1 MTNNNG
7 DNETRQFGRV
17 TGENETRQFGA
28 PQQQPPQRP
37 QQHFPEP
44 GSQNTQAYGQPYQ
57 QGYDQNYQQPQYDP
71 VPSSY
76 QVEQPKKGGGALSYV
91 FAAIAAIAVVFAGV
105 LFFLWR
111 GAAAD
116 ADKPAPEPVTET
128 VTTEVPTTVTTTK
141 SSPRDNLPTDIPTE
155 LPTELPPDVQDRVD
169 QGGAELEGLIND
181 LFEQFDSGMEELD
194 TGGAG
199 NA

>member
-28 PQQQPPQRP
+28 PQQQLPQRP

-44 GSQNTQAYGQPYQ
+44 GSQNTQAYGHPYQ

-91 FAAIAAIAVVFAGV
+91 FAAIAALAVVIAGV

-111 GAAAD
+111 SAAAD

-155 LPTELPPDVQDRVD
+155 LPTELPPDIQDRVER
-169 QGGAELEGLIND
+169 GGDDIDGLIND
-181 LFEQFDSGMEELD
+181 LFEQFDSGMEELGAGD
-194 TGGAG
+194 AG